1 MTSLLNGIKY
11 YLGYETTDILTP
23 TQLNSDVNE
32 KLQAEIDDL
41 RAQLDKNKDNI
52 VTKDEFTQYINTLSN
67 KIDTNNNN
75 QIDHDEIREYINS
88 QLEKTIDETEKWKQA
103 YENLHDKYEILL
115 DNIISDNPPEINE
128 SNIST
133 KALKEYIQKEIIE
146 DAEANLRLIPDKL
159 ERKIYLTVYKT
170 IMKSVEGIF
179 NTASVDVLNHRV
191 TFNIQPVPED
201 ER

>member
-23 TQLNSDVNE
+23 AQLNLDINQTMQNE
-32 KLQAEIDDL
+32 INDL
-41 RAQLDKNKDNI
+41 RAQLDKNNDNI
-52 VTKDEFTQYINTLSN
+52 VTKDELAEYFNQLTD

-75 QIDHDEIREYINS
+75 KIDQDEIRDYIDQ
-88 QLEKTIDETEKWKQA
+88 QLKNQTDETDKWKQA

-115 DNIISDNPPEINE
+115 DNIIRDTPTENNE
-128 SNIST
+128 SHISS
-133 KALKEYIQKEIIE
+133 KALQEYIQTEIIE
-146 DAEANLRLIPDKL
+146 DAEANLRLVPDKL

-179 NTASVDVLNHRV
+179 NTTSVDVLNHRV